1 MYKSYVGRRTETDPA
16 FGQKND
22 QSAASLRAK
31 SSARFPASG
40 DGSGPAASFSDVQI
54 HYSPMCPVQFK
65 PASGEVVQLARHLSN
80 VQPITTTDIPVVP
93 SQKPTMIFESMGI
106 SDDVMNHVY
115 DETKKYKGNTVCVFG
130 LNKEV
135 GSGPG
140 LHKADDRLQKPH
152 NLVNFTFEW
161 TKPHGMDAS
170 KGYRMPFV
178 EARSE
183 IMAQANRIVL
193 EPCEPN
199 SDEERGNVIPP
210 GSPDPDMSTNPVYRW
225 IDGDAADDSSEDIN
239 INFLRGFADFGQR
252 AEVVTGTYSWRHASD
267 DTAVGLPN
275 YHAFITLLNKKE
287 SLLRKTYFNCIR
299 SEMSK
304 LQKDGPYST
313 GVFYMPEST
322 FMMNWAA
329 HNAIS
334 RESNIASNAQQA
346 ASHNKINPDGDQAK
360 ESMRLY
366 TASGIGVEGII
377 FRNDLHITKPL
388 KDEFSNDGYAGSLMK
403 FFKENG
409 SYNRAKLEEA
419 LSGLRQSAFGSSWL
433 PKGDAQ
439 GYIDAKNRCINQIE
453 QFLTQ
458 DNKFVLIKRELG

>member
-1 MYKSYVGRRTETDPA
+1 
-16 FGQKND
+16 
-22 QSAASLRAK
+22 
-31 SSARFPASG
+31 
-40 DGSGPAASFSDVQI
+40 
-54 HYSPMCPVQFK
+54 
-65 PASGEVVQLARHLSN
+65 
-80 VQPITTTDIPVVP
+80 
-93 SQKPTMIFESMGI
+93 MIFESMGI

-193 EPCEPN
+193 EPCELNP
-199 SDEERGNVIPP
+199 DEERGNVIPP

-225 IDGDAADDSSEDIN
+225 IDGDAADDSSDDIDLD
-239 INFLRGFADFGQR
+239 FLKGFSDYGSA
-252 AEVVTGTYSWRHASD
+252 AAIATGSYSWRHESD
-267 DTAVGLPN
+267 DTAVRLPN
-275 YHAFITLLNKKE
+275 YHEFIDLLNEKE
-287 SLLRKTYFNCIR
+287 IFLRKAYFD
-299 SEMSK
+299 SMSRE
-304 LQKDGPYST
+304 LSSPDSGGSYAT
-313 GVFYMPEST
+313 GNFYMPEST

-334 RESNIASNAQQA
+334 SPSNIARDAKA
-346 ASHNKINPDGDQAK
+346 ASRTNKINPDGDQAQ
-360 ESMRLY
+360 ESKRLY
-366 TASGIGVEGII
+366 AASGIGAHGIVY
-377 FRNDLHITKPL
+377 REDLHVTKPF
-388 KDEFSNDGYAGSLMK
+388 KDEFANAGYAGSLMK
-403 FFKENG
+403 FFRKNK

-419 LSGLRQSAFGSSWL
+419 LRGLRQSAFGSSWL

-458 DNKFVLIKRELG
+458 DNKFVLIQRELG